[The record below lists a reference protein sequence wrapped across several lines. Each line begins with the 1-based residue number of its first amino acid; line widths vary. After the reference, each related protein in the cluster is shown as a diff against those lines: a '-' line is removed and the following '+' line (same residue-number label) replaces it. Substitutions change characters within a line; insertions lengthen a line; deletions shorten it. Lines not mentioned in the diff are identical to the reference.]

1 MVQGLRWTYPAL
13 WIDYQHPLQ
22 KLPRR
27 VGNIGKAISIKRKI
41 ALSVVP
47 AYFFI
52 LAACE
57 QGLPAEEQMEDSP
70 KRKHIAYGLDMLEL
84 GQFEDLRGHVAW
96 GSASEEEIL
105 IHVGKSRQPE
115 VYNNRL
121 QRISPQHDVLRLQIP
136 MHDPFAMHMPHSP
149 QQSSHNPLY
158 FLLAEPP
165 IPILNS
171 VVERL
176 AGQQFHDHINRVIR
190 LVDSLYF

>member
-1 MVQGLRWTYPAL
+1 
-13 WIDYQHPLQ
+13 
-22 KLPRR
+22 
-27 VGNIGKAISIKRKI
+27 
-41 ALSVVP
+41 
-47 AYFFI
+47 
-52 LAACE
+52 
-57 QGLPAEEQMEDSP
+57 MEDSP

-84 GQFEDLRGHVAW
+84 SQFEDLRGHVAW

-105 IHVGKSRQPE
+105 IQVSKSRQPE

-149 QQSSHNPLY
+149 QQSTHNPSY
-158 FLLAEPP
+158 LLLTEPP

-176 AGQQFHDHINRVIR
+176 AGQQFHDHINRVI
-190 LVDSLYF
+190 